1 MKDKENTDS
10 KIIKDPR
17 KRIGS
22 LIQCQNPF
30 YETSHPFCPCTA
42 QMLPDEKVLKAA
54 CCLNFFWF
62 LVNTSIEQCL
72 FPPTKVS
79 VIFKLSI

>member
-17 KRIGS
+17 KRIGL

-30 YETSHPFCPCTA
+30 YETSDPFCLYTA
-42 QMLPDEKVLKAA
+42 
-54 CCLNFFWF
+54 
-62 LVNTSIEQCL
+62 
-72 FPPTKVS
+72 
-79 VIFKLSI
+79 